1 MVSPSAPG
9 DSPLKL
15 EAIPAVFQQYRDD
28 YSVLD
33 ELPGTNTSSGLFYLH
48 REGVEYAGETSI
60 TFTPLGVL
68 LEHCLVQPVL
78 TQLRLIDKALLEHLT
93 RNCNLVKHFTALK
106 LFLLMEDGEFAHT
119 LTSVLFEEL
128 TNDKNWTRICSASF
142 LNGLLSRALDS
153 SLQGSSPEAARL
165 SFVTNGRHQVGTLS
179 ATSVN
184 AMNFLELN
192 YKVDWPCN
200 VVIHPGHIQKYNRVF
215 NFLLQVRRASW
226 ALKNTAIYLKH
237 SCITY
242 SGQGAEA
249 KCLSEGQHRQ
259 LQLKRH
265 ELQHFSSVM
274 HSYITN
280 QLFNLSW
287 QEFEHELQH
296 KVHGVD
302 ELIHAH
308 QCFIERAIFRCLLSR
323 KAQPV
328 MKIIVGILTNVLH
341 FTDYAR
347 LDAVANYEKMCEI
360 HAKFREALS
369 LLLKVITKLVAR
381 GYQPHL
387 DDYLLRLNFNGFY
400 SH

>member
-1 MVSPSAPG
+1 MTGTATVSPSAP
-9 DSPLKL
+9 SNLSLQL
-15 EAIPAVFQQYRDD
+15 ETIPAVFQHYQDD
-28 YSVLD
+28 YTILD
-33 ELPGTNTSSGLFYLH
+33 ELP
-48 REGVEYAGETSI
+48 
-60 TFTPLGVL
+60 GVL
-68 LEHCLVQPVL
+68 LEHCLVHPVFM
-78 TQLRLIDKALLEHLT
+78 QLRLIDSALLEHLT
-93 RNCNLVKHFTALK
+93 RKF
-106 LFLLMEDGEFAHT
+106 
-119 LTSVLFEEL
+119 LFEEL
-128 TNDKNWTRICSASF
+128 TNAKNWTRICSASF

-153 SLQGSSPEAARL
+153 SLQGSSLEAARL
-165 SFVTNGRHQVGTLS
+165 SFATSGHHHVGTLS

-215 NFLLQVRRASW
+215 HFLLQVRRASW
-226 ALKNTAIYLKH
+226 ALKNTATYLKH

-242 SGQGAEA
+242 SGRRGYETR
-249 KCLSEGQHRQ
+249 CLSESQHRQ
-259 LQLKRH
+259 LQLQRH

-274 HSYITN
+274 HDYIAN

-287 QEFEHELQH
+287 QEFEHELHH

-308 QCFIERAIFRCLLSR
+308 QSFIERAIFRCLLSR
-323 KAQPV
+323 KAQPM